1 MIGLEVEYLDRV
13 PVARYRGDIDAANA
27 AGLHEALIELV
38 GRAADDL
45 VLDLGTTPY
54 LDSAGIDMLF
64 RLHERLQ
71 QRRARLHLVI
81 PSSSQLVRVVEIV
94 ALPSVI
100 AVHETLEEALAACT
114 TGVRP
119 TGAARTR
126 RR

>member
-13 PVARYRGDIDAANA
+13 PIVRYLGDIDAANA
-27 AGLHEALIELV
+27 AALHEALIELV
-38 GRAADDL
+38 DGAADSV

-81 PSSSQLVRVVEIV
+81 PPSSQLVRVVEIV